1 LDIDLDAATEDF
13 MSSTLFALMLAATE
27 PEIGT
32 CDPVDGPPIE
42 WSTEQRAE
50 VRARVAA
57 ACKAMRAVPEVC
69 ELLDVAGARE
79 SSWSPSVRH
88 VLGEREN
95 GLGVLGLSKRW
106 HAAKWPE
113 PSEPAFCSPE
123 ASVIVALDIVR
134 RAQDRWGARTLV
146 EVQAVFAGRF
156 RCVQEED
163 RRECFILVDRWRD
176 ADICKRLDQRGVD
189 CRASL
194 PKRAAGRKVPLEQRS
209 ALATELARVWSERES
224 A

>member
-1 LDIDLDAATEDF
+1 
-13 MSSTLFALMLAATE
+13 MSTTLLALWLAAIE

-42 WSTEQRAE
+42 WSAEQRAE
-50 VRARVAA
+50 VRGRVAA
-57 ACKAMRAVPEVC
+57 ACKALRAMPEVC

-113 PSEPAFCSPE
+113 PPEPAFCSPE

-134 RAQDRWGARTLV
+134 RAQERWGARNLV

-156 RCVQEED
+156 RCVEEEG
-163 RRECFILVDRWRD
+163 RRECFILVDPRRD
-176 ADICKRLDQRGVD
+176 ANICTRLDQRGVD
-189 CRASL
+189 CRAPL
-194 PKRAAGRKVPLEQRS
+194 RKRAAGRKLPLQQRPV
-209 ALATELARVWSERES
+209 LAAELARAWSERES